1 MPNWNPR
8 DLLVITTYIRQTQ
21 IHRVLIDNGS
31 SIDIL
36 YEHWFRERPTTFK
49 QGLKQSTRGPLVGFT
64 CHQLR
69 PMGPINLPLTL
80 LSHDEKEIVTRV
92 IEFSVV
98 SLPADTDMLLGWPT
112 LFQFQAIPST
122 IHGTTKF
129 STNTWSTTIV
139 ALNPKNA
146 AKLSPH

>member
-49 QGLKQSTRGPLVGFT
+49 QGLKQSTRGPLFGFT
-64 CHQLR
+64 GHQLQ
-69 PMGPINLPLTL
+69 MIGTIHL
-80 LSHDEKEIVTRV
+80 LVTIVTLGGKPPSRHGYA
-92 IEFSVV
+92 
-98 SLPADTDMLLGWPT
+98 PRMTRALL
-112 LFQFQAIPST
+112 IPGHT
-122 IHGTTKF
+122 IYDPWHNENFHKHQI
-129 STNTWSTTIV
+129 TNDRH
-139 ALNPKNA
+139 L
-146 AKLSPH
+146 